1 MFNDSKD
8 TAYTITPSKKVDEA
22 WDQLI
27 GGRYVRLKDTEIV
40 NLNKSTYDHPLE
52 TLPSLD
58 QRVEPHGVY
67 GGVDVTFYSKIGGSI
82 G

>member
-8 TAYTITPSKKVDEA
+8 TAYTGTPSKVDEA

-27 GGRYVRLKDTEIV
+27 GGPYVRLKDTEIV
-40 NLNKSTYDHPLE
+40 NLNQSTYDHPLE

-58 QRVEPHGVY
+58 QRVEAHGVY